1 MRRDLI
7 DAGAD
12 QRSHRARP
20 GAAADSV
27 PPRPPV
33 RPHRRWVRRLA
44 AVVLTAVVTLTTVLA
59 VLWAVTPSVGDAET
73 RIATRLAAHGAQD
86 PGALPV
92 PNPVGVALIA
102 TEDARFRDN
111 PGISAAG
118 VARFALS
125 PVIGDQGSATLEQQ
139 LAKVLYT
146 PERQDF
152 TARVED
158 GTLALKLD
166 AHYTKDQILEM
177 YLSAVYFGHGFY
189 GLPAAARGYFATAPA
204 DLSWAQASMLAGLV
218 QAPSAYDP
226 YAHLDLA
233 RRRQRH
239 VLDQLVAT
247 GTLTASQAD
256 AAFVAPLRLAG

>member
-1 MRRDLI
+1 MTGWHPD
-7 DAGAD
+7 
-12 QRSHRARP
+12 RAATP
-20 GAAADSV
+20 GDRGRV
-27 PPRPPV
+27 HPPPR
-33 RPHRRWVRRLA
+33 RRRRWVRRVLA
-44 AVVLTAVVTLTTVLA
+44 ALLGVVLFFLA
-59 VLWAVTPSVGDAET
+59 GMGVLWAITPSAGDAEA
-73 RIATRLAAHGAQD
+73 RIATRLAAHGATD
-86 PGALPV
+86 PQALPV
-92 PNPVGVALIA
+92 PNPVGVAVIA
-102 TEDARFRDN
+102 TEDSRFRDN
-111 PGISAAG
+111 PGISPAG

-158 GTLALKLD
+158 ATLALKLD
-166 AHYTKDQILEM
+166 AHYSKDQILEM
-177 YLSAVYFGHGFY
+177 YLAAVYFGHGFY

-204 DLSWAQASMLAGLV
+204 DLSWAQASLLAGLV

-233 RRRQRH
+233 KQRQRH

-247 GTLTASQAD
+247 GSLSPSQAD
-256 AAFVAPLRLAG
+256 AAFAAPLGLTGR